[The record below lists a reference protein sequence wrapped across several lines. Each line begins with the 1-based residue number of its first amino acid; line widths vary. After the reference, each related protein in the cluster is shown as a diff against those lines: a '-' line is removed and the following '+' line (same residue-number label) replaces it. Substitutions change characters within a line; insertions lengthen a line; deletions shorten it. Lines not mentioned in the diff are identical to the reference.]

1 MRLRLPLKTKKKLPI
16 GDDLSPLKT
25 KENLEEYLQSAI
37 SFLQTQQDA
46 LKSIISILEEVE
58 QLAPTMKV
66 DIIRKIT
73 KEQENES
80 KSKLKG
86 LRKKL
91 KSFVDL
97 CFNDLPLLAEV
108 NQTLPSSYL
117 KVPVK
122 TLPASCNPPHLTT

>member
-1 MRLRLPLKTKKKLPI
+1 
-16 GDDLSPLKT
+16 
-25 KENLEEYLQSAI
+25 
-37 SFLQTQQDA
+37 
-46 LKSIISILEEVE
+46 
-58 QLAPTMKV
+58 MKV

-97 CFNDLPLLAEV
+97 CFNDLPFLAEV

-122 TLPASCNPPHLTT
+122 TLPASCNLRTSLLKTHSKIDYFSRYWGGSGILAGNAGNGWS